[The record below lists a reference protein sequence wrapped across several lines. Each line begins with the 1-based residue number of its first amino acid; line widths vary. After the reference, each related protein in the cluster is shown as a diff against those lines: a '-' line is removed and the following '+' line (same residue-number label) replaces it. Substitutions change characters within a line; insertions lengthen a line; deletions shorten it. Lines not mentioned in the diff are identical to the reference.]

1 MNLAIASEF
10 QFLEEMIVFV
20 IKFSRK
26 NLKVYYL
33 AKSLIWVERWYVI
46 YFLLVGC
53 RNIILTFSFAR

>member
-10 QFLEEMIVFV
+10 QFLEEKIVFV

-33 AKSLIWVERWYVI
+33 AKSLI
-46 YFLLVGC
+46 
-53 RNIILTFSFAR
+53 

>member
-33 AKSLIWVERWYVI
+33 AKNLI
-46 YFLLVGC
+46 
-53 RNIILTFSFAR
+53 